1 MGEGLRVASFRHPTP
16 IEELRGA
23 SLAYVRSLLHGVY
36 NGVISFILVWC
47 YFMDLLVLQAYGL
60 SISMVDYTAMDCL
73 YIREL
78 LETIIYQWNIIMDAI
93 KCKY

>member
-1 MGEGLRVASFRHPTP
+1 MGEGLRVASFRLPTP

-23 SLAYVRSLLHGVY
+23 SSAYVHSLLHGVY
-36 NGVISFILVWC
+36 KGVLSFTLFWC

-60 SISMVDYTAMDCL
+60 SISMVDYTASL

-78 LETIIYQWNIIMDAI
+78 I
-93 KCKY
+93 KLSFISGI